1 MANMALD
8 SWLPRRFSSLSER
21 LTMHYGVG
29 LMAVAAIGTLLYT
42 QGAIDKLV
50 TMYSI
55 NVFITFSLTE
65 MGMVRFWITER
76 KKHPDWKKALPVHL
90 TGLTLCLSI
99 LIIVIKEKFAEGGW
113 MTVVVTSLLI
123 GLCWLIRHHYR
134 KVFAKLDHLSRTL
147 GDIPQ
152 GTESTAPV
160 ALDPAKPTAIL
171 LVNRY
176 GGLGLHSLLNLV
188 RQFPGYFKQVV
199 FVSIAV
205 IDSGAFKGADEIE
218 AQKKATLE
226 DLDKFVTFARS
237 HGLLATSVM
246 DVGTEP
252 VEAAEEICTK
262 LTTQY
267 PKATFFTGKL
277 VFEREKWYQRIL
289 HNETAY
295 AIQRRLQ
302 WHGLSTVVLPIR
314 VRE

>member
-8 SWLPRRFSSLSER
+8 SWLPRRFTSLSER
-21 LTMHYGVG
+21 LTMHYGLG
-29 LMAVAAIGTLLYT
+29 LMAAASIATLLYT
-42 QGAIDKLV
+42 KGDMTALV

-76 KKHPDWKKALPVHL
+76 RKYPEWKQALPIHA

-99 LIIVIKEKFAEGGW
+99 LVIVICEKFTEGGW
-113 MTVVVTSLLI
+113 LTVVITSLLI

-134 KVFAKLDHLSRTL
+134 KVFAKLDHLAKTL
-147 GDIPQ
+147 GDLPP
-152 GTESTAPV
+152 GAESTAPV
-160 ALDPAKPTAIL
+160 PLDPAKPTAIL
-171 LVNRY
+171 LVNRC

-188 RQFPGYFKQVV
+188 RQFPGYFQQVV
-199 FVSIAV
+199 FVSVAV

-218 AQKKATLE
+218 AQKTATQA

-237 HGLLATSVM
+237 HGLIATGVM

-252 VEAAEEICTK
+252 VETAEEICTK
-262 LTTQY
+262 LTEQY
-267 PKATFFTGKL
+267 SKATFFTGKL
-277 VFEREKWYQRIL
+277 IFEREKWYQRIL

-302 WHGLSTVVLPIR
+302 WRGLATVVLPIR